1 MLYLMPTTSSS
12 CSGPPDGER
21 KEVSTGMKRLLWL
34 SGVCRFVTVH
44 EHREGVNIKEGQRL
58 YSMGPRGAA
67 RGNGVELTEWR
78 CRLTVRKNLRS

>member
-1 MLYLMPTTSSS
+1 MPTTSSS

-21 KEVSTGMKRLLWL
+21 MEVSTGVERLLGL
-34 SGVCRFVTVH
+34 SGVCRFMTVR
-44 EHREGVNIKEGQRL
+44 EYGEGVNIKEGQRL

-78 CRLTVRKNLRS
+78 CRLTERKNLRS